1 MDLSRVLVVV
11 LSMVAS
17 ELSHIH
23 ARPIDFV
30 CDSEARRVMNK
41 VKDLEGEM
49 VDCSAVSSL
58 PSSIQ
63 LPCIRIHKATW
74 EMKSVHERRAEI
86 LLSLGT
92 LAQDVRSARTLS
104 QPSCVLTLLE
114 RLEHS
119 VNNYLH
125 VVKLLH
131 NEGEQVRPQ
140 AKSCLGQDSK
150 DLGLV
155 LKHFGRLLTGKL
167 EWLVVEMA
175 KGC

>member
-41 VKDLEGEM
+41 